1 MREISDKKEYDG
13 LRNNVLKQAEK
24 VMANRSVVKEEEKWT
39 ATEVNIC
46 RRLQIH
52 KAFFLPNLSDMSRAS
67 TRPNICESW
76 FGLTRKTNI

>member
-52 KAFFLPNLSDMSRAS
+52 KAFFLPRY
-67 TRPNICESW
+67 ESSQHQTKY
-76 FGLTRKTNI
+76 L